1 MKVSL
6 RWSGALAAA
15 LLAGSAAPAPAQL
28 TAFPT
33 APQIL
38 GAELNPGNPAAQ
50 AVANAANVAALGAAG
65 MGGAAGNFA
74 PLAAAIT
81 APAALPANRGANP
94 YALSTAPRFNPYLN
108 FAARLGASASLAGLG
123 SGYAAG
129 LGASPYLTG
138 LGYGG
143 YDYGPGLAGPGMGY
157 GYALQGLASY
167 TSSAGR
173 YWLDTEQARITREQS
188 RQAFL
193 ETQRRRIQFEQ
204 WADSVR

>member
-6 RWSGALAAA
+6 RWSGALATA

-50 AVANAANVAALGAAG
+50 AVANAANLAALGPAG
-65 MGGAAGNFA
+65 MGGSAAGTFA
-74 PLAAAIT
+74 PPAAAIT
-81 APAALPANRGANP
+81 APAALPANRGATP

-108 FAARLGASASLAGLG
+108 FAARLGASASL
-123 SGYAAG
+123 
-129 LGASPYLTG
+129 TG

-143 YDYGPGLAGPGMGY
+143 YGYGYGPGLAGPGMG
-157 GYALQGLASY
+157 
-167 TSSAGR
+167 
-173 YWLDTEQARITREQS
+173 
-188 RQAFL
+188 
-193 ETQRRRIQFEQ
+193 
-204 WADSVR
+204 